1 MGKQIVNLERLLLL
15 GNRTKSEIDSVNKK
29 IQDITSVGGE
39 PNTIETIKVNGVVQ
53 TPDSNRA
60 VNITVPDSPEYSIT
74 KDTSSSQYA
83 AVYHLTKGGVNTGTE
98 ITIPKD
104 MVVQSGSV
112 ETKTTSGEWGA
123 AGTYLHLV
131 LANATEDDIYI
142 NVGDLIEYVTSGSAA
157 GDMVVIS
164 VDATTHKVTATIT
177 DGTITG
183 AKLADKTVTG
193 AKIAD
198 GTITSGKLASDIQT
212 ALTKLSNIAANATK
226 VEKSTTNGNIK
237 IDGTETT
244 VYTLPDTVL
253 QDADIAT
260 EEEVNSALEA
270 IFNPAT

>member
-83 AVYHLTKGGVNTGTE
+83 AVYHLTKDGVNTGTE

-177 DGTITG
+177 DGSITG

-237 IDGTETT
+237 IDGAETT
-244 VYTLPDTVL
+244 VYILPDTVL

-260 EEEVNSALEA
+260 EEEVNAALEA